1 MVAPTSGAT
10 KGRRS
15 KPVAERKV
23 RLRSVI
29 PKCDERLL
37 YCDHV
42 EQDSEG
48 LFRLVREND
57 LEGIVAKRKFDS
69 YLPEQGW
76 LNRGREG
83 GVVAKREAT
92 VAIAANRSCSTSS
105 AQRGS
110 ELRQSDLEVCPEVGA
125 RHFRSGK

>member
-15 KPVAERKV
+15 KPVADRKV

-48 LFRLVREND
+48 LFRLVCEND

-76 LNRGREG
+76 LKIRNQ
-83 GVVAKREAT
+83 
-92 VAIAANRSCSTSS
+92 NYS
-105 AQRGS
+105 QW
-110 ELRQSDLEVCPEVGA
+110 VGTA
-125 RHFRSGK
+125 GTTIPRPC